1 MKPIVSVIV
10 PVYHPR
16 REYIDRLLDSIVR
29 QTIGIEQL
37 EVILVSDGD
46 SSEATKEML
55 AAWESRFPKQL
66 ILIRYEENQGPGYA
80 RTLGMEYANG
90 KYIAFADQDDW
101 LSLEMYR
108 VLTETAEREQ
118 CDIAG
123 GFSTR
128 DREYVRPEAGER
140 LFTEFEDVV
149 WDIRDEKVR
158 KEFLVKREM
167 GGYWC
172 SIYRSDFLRENDI
185 YFPAGVTYDD
195 NFFGKLCMF
204 HAVRVAVLGECF
216 YHWFVNDKS
225 ISLAWD
231 GTTHFDRLT
240 VEELA
245 LQALKERGFLEMYH
259 DEIELSFVEI
269 YYINTMHTFFC
280 HLRETPYQT
289 YLQMCARVKEL
300 FPEYRSNPYFS
311 SGPEQYA
318 CYGWAYYPYI
328 QYHYYEQ
335 GDTEKLAL
343 LEQMPER
350 IRNMSWL
357 DTIEGDLTEEE
368 LTWYKIFQTLVDTL

>member
-10 PVYHPR
+10 PVYYPR

-118 CDIAG
+118 
-123 GFSTR
+123 
-128 DREYVRPEAGER
+128 
-140 LFTEFEDVV
+140 
-149 WDIRDEKVR
+149 
-158 KEFLVKREM
+158 
-167 GGYWC
+167 
-172 SIYRSDFLRENDI
+172 
-185 YFPAGVTYDD
+185 
-195 NFFGKLCMF
+195 
-204 HAVRVAVLGECF
+204 
-216 YHWFVNDKS
+216 
-225 ISLAWD
+225 
-231 GTTHFDRLT
+231 
-240 VEELA
+240 
-245 LQALKERGFLEMYH
+245 
-259 DEIELSFVEI
+259 
-269 YYINTMHTFFC
+269 
-280 HLRETPYQT
+280 
-289 YLQMCARVKEL
+289 
-300 FPEYRSNPYFS
+300 
-311 SGPEQYA
+311 YA

-350 IRNMSWL
+350 IRDMSWL

-368 LTWYKIFQTLVDTL
+368 LT